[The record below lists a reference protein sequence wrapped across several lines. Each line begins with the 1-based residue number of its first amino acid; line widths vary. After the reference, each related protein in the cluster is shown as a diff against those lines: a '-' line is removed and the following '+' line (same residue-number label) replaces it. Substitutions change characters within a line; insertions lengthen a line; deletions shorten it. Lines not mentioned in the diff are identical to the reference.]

1 VSALRALTDGL
12 RRHTATPEDCVFA
25 FWEGW
30 RTASRLTRIATFV
43 DGLPDVRVV
52 PPAAQERATPPPVG
66 RLSLPGRVYA
76 LFRGSLDIVDRFG
89 DWATEDILF
98 VRSPNLFW
106 PADRAWFVA
115 TEVDFD
121 PTLVGGSIALLDDL
135 LRSSV
140 LETTEVEPTAELHSE
155 ADTVN
160 R

>member
-1 VSALRALTDGL
+1 
-12 RRHTATPEDCVFA
+12 
-25 FWEGW
+25 
-30 RTASRLTRIATFV
+30 
-43 DGLPDVRVV
+43 
-52 PPAAQERATPPPVG
+52 
-66 RLSLPGRVYA
+66 VYA